1 MLSYLRYAM
10 IILVIIIL
18 TFIITACATQ
28 KPKYKIEFLDE
39 VCIVPYD
46 EYNYLVC
53 DDTEVQINDFGIVI
67 PEGFETD
74 LATIPRWYWSFLSP
88 HNTKLVAPA
97 ILHDYL
103 YVCDYGFTKKEIDQ
117 MFLTTLFDNNLNYRT
132 AYTMYFMVRLFG
144 RTHHHPYSEAN
155 CTPAFDFE

>member
-1 MLSYLRYAM
+1 MPSYIRYT
-10 IILVIIIL
+10 VIIC
-18 TFIITACATQ
+18 FIIIISITLNSCTSYQ
-28 KPKYKIEFLDE
+28 KPKYTIEFLDE

-46 EYNYLVC
+46 EYSYLVC
-53 DDTEVQINDFGIVI
+53 DDTEIQINDFGIVI
-67 PEGFETD
+67 PQGFETD

-103 YVCDYGFTKKEIDQ
+103 YVCDYGFTKQEIDQ
-117 MFLTTLFDNNLNYRT
+117 IFLSTLLANNLKYHT
-132 AYTMYFMVRLFG
+132 AYTMYYVVRLFG
-144 RTHHHPYSEAN
+144 RLHQHADNN